1 MNIYLLII
9 LSALIGEFLL
19 RTLVRVLNLKALDPG
34 LPNEFQGYYD
44 EEKYARSQEYTR
56 VNTRFAFFTTS
67 FDLIV
72 ILVFILFGGFN
83 FVDQIIRGFG
93 LSTLPSGLAF
103 FGILF
108 FASDLI
114 STPFSLYQNFV
125 IEEDFGFNKMTL
137 KTFILD
143 KLKGYLLTLALG
155 GVFLTAI
162 LFFFEKTG
170 EYGWLYAW
178 GIIGLFMILIQP
190 LFTLVIAPM
199 FNKFTPLEKGELR
212 TAIENYAQ
220 KVGFPLSR
228 IDVMDGSKRSAKSNA
243 YFSGF
248 GKQKRIALFDTLLE
262 KHSNDE
268 MVAILAH
275 EVGHYKK
282 HHIKVGIL
290 ISILHT
296 GLLFWLLSIFI
307 DNPGL
312 FEAFQMK
319 EISVYGGLTFFMI
332 LYSPVE
338 LVLSVIMN
346 AVSRRNEFQADRFAA
361 LTTSQAKPLITALKK
376 LSIDNLSNLTPH
388 WLEVFL
394 NHSHPP
400 ILKRIDALRAVKAE

>member
-83 FVDQIIRGFG
+83 FVDQIVRGFG
-93 LSTLPSGLAF
+93 LSILPSGLAF

-220 KVGFPLSR
+220 KVEFPLSR

-290 ISILHT
+290 ISILHS

-312 FEAFQMK
+312 FEAFQMR

-346 AVSRRNEFQADRFAA
+346 AVSRRNEFQADAYSA
-361 LTTSQAKPLITALKK
+361 KTTEKSEHLISGLKNLSVSNLGNLTPHSLSVLLDHSHPPVLERITALKK
-376 LSIDNLSNLTPH
+376 I
-388 WLEVFL
+388 
-394 NHSHPP
+394 
-400 ILKRIDALRAVKAE
+400 AV

>member
-72 ILVFILFGGFN
+72 ILVFILSGGFN

-312 FEAFQMK
+312 FEAFQMR

-346 AVSRRNEFQADRFAA
+346 AVSRRNEFQADAYSARTTEKSEHLISGLKNLSVSNLGN
-361 LTTSQAKPLITALKK
+361 LTPHSLSVLLDHSHPPVLERITALKK
-376 LSIDNLSNLTPH
+376 I
-388 WLEVFL
+388 
-394 NHSHPP
+394 
-400 ILKRIDALRAVKAE
+400 AV

>member
-44 EEKYARSQEYTR
+44 EEKYARSQEYSR

-83 FVDQIIRGFG
+83 FVDQIVRGFG

-143 KLKGYLLTLALG
+143 KLKGYLLTLVLG

-220 KVGFPLSR
+220 KVEFPLSR

-312 FEAFQMK
+312 FEAFKMK

-346 AVSRRNEFQADRFAA
+346 AVSRRNEFQADAYSA
-361 LTTSQAKPLITALKK
+361 KTTEKSEHLISGLKNLSVSNLGNLTPHSLSVLLDHSHPPVLERITALKK
-376 LSIDNLSNLTPH
+376 I
-388 WLEVFL
+388 
-394 NHSHPP
+394 
-400 ILKRIDALRAVKAE
+400 AV

>member
-143 KLKGYLLTLALG
+143 KLKGYLLTLVLG

-346 AVSRRNEFQADRFAA
+346 AVSRRNEFQADAYSARTTEKSEHLISGLKNLSVSNLGN
-361 LTTSQAKPLITALKK
+361 LTPHSLSVLLDHSHPPVLERITALKK
-376 LSIDNLSNLTPH
+376 I
-388 WLEVFL
+388 
-394 NHSHPP
+394 
-400 ILKRIDALRAVKAE
+400 AV

>member
-83 FVDQIIRGFG
+83 FVDQIVRGFG

-143 KLKGYLLTLALG
+143 KLKGYLLILVLG

-220 KVGFPLSR
+220 KVEFPLSR

-312 FEAFQMK
+312 FEAFKMK

-346 AVSRRNEFQADRFAA
+346 AVSRRNEFQADAYSA
-361 LTTSQAKPLITALKK
+361 KTTEKSEHLISGLKNLSVSNLGNLTPHSLSVLLDHSHPPVLERITALKK
-376 LSIDNLSNLTPH
+376 
-388 WLEVFL
+388 V
-394 NHSHPP
+394 
-400 ILKRIDALRAVKAE
+400 AV

>member
-19 RTLVRVLNLKALDPG
+19 RTLVRVLNLKALDSG

-67 FDLIV
+67 FDFIV

-199 FNKFTPLEKGELR
+199 FNKFIPLEKGELR

-346 AVSRRNEFQADRFAA
+346 AVSRRNEFQADAYSA
-361 LTTSQAKPLITALKK
+361 KTTEKSEHLISGLKNLSVSNLGNLTPHSLSVLLDHSHPPVLERITALKK
-376 LSIDNLSNLTPH
+376 I
-388 WLEVFL
+388 
-394 NHSHPP
+394 
-400 ILKRIDALRAVKAE
+400 AV

>member
-19 RTLVRVLNLKALDPG
+19 RTLVRVLNLKALDSG

-190 LFTLVIAPM
+190 LFTSVIAPM
-199 FNKFTPLEKGELR
+199 FNNFTPLEKGELR

-220 KVGFPLSR
+220 KVKFPLSR

-307 DNPGL
+307 DNLGL

-346 AVSRRNEFQADRFAA
+346 AVSRRNEFQADAYSA
-361 LTTSQAKPLITALKK
+361 KTTEKSEHLISGLKNLSVSNLGNLTPHSLSVLLDHSHPPVLERITALKK
-376 LSIDNLSNLTPH
+376 I
-388 WLEVFL
+388 
-394 NHSHPP
+394 
-400 ILKRIDALRAVKAE
+400 AV

>member
-83 FVDQIIRGFG
+83 FVDQIVRGFG
-93 LSTLPSGLAF
+93 LSILPSGLAF

-220 KVGFPLSR
+220 KVEFPLSR

-290 ISILHT
+290 ISLLHT
-296 GLLFWLLSIFI
+296 GVLFWRLSIFI
-307 DNPGL
+307 DNSGL

-319 EISVYGGLTFFMI
+319 EVSVYGGLTFFMI

-346 AVSRRNEFQADRFAA
+346 AVSRRNEFQADAYSA
-361 LTTSQAKPLITALKK
+361 KTTEKSEHLISGLKNLSVSNLGNLTPHSLSVLLDHSHPPVLERITALKK
-376 LSIDNLSNLTPH
+376 I
-388 WLEVFL
+388 
-394 NHSHPP
+394 
-400 ILKRIDALRAVKAE
+400 AV

>member
-83 FVDQIIRGFG
+83 FVDQIVRGFG
-93 LSTLPSGLAF
+93 LSILPRGLAF

-143 KLKGYLLTLALG
+143 KLKGYLLTLVLG

-220 KVGFPLSR
+220 KVEFPLSR

-312 FEAFQMK
+312 FEAFKMK

-346 AVSRRNEFQADRFAA
+346 TVSRRNEFQADAYSA
-361 LTTSQAKPLITALKK
+361 KTTEKSEHLISGLKNLSVSNLGNLTPHSLSVLLDHSHPPVLERITALKK
-376 LSIDNLSNLTPH
+376 I
-388 WLEVFL
+388 
-394 NHSHPP
+394 
-400 ILKRIDALRAVKAE
+400 AV

>member
-72 ILVFILFGGFN
+72 ILVFILSGGFN
-83 FVDQIIRGFG
+83 FVDQIVRGFG

-307 DNPGL
+307 DNSGL

-346 AVSRRNEFQADRFAA
+346 AVSRRNEFQADAYSARTTEKSEHLISGLKNLSVSNLGN
-361 LTTSQAKPLITALKK
+361 LTPHSLSVLLDHSHPPVLERITALKK
-376 LSIDNLSNLTPH
+376 I
-388 WLEVFL
+388 
-394 NHSHPP
+394 
-400 ILKRIDALRAVKAE
+400 AV

>member
-83 FVDQIIRGFG
+83 FVDQIVRGFG
-93 LSTLPSGLAF
+93 LSILPSGLAF

-220 KVGFPLSR
+220 KVEFPLSR

-346 AVSRRNEFQADRFAA
+346 AVSRRNEFQADAYSA
-361 LTTSQAKPLITALKK
+361 KTTEKSEHLISGLKNLSVSNLGNLTPHSLSVLLDHSHPPVLERITALKK
-376 LSIDNLSNLTPH
+376 I
-388 WLEVFL
+388 
-394 NHSHPP
+394 
-400 ILKRIDALRAVKAE
+400 AV

>member
-83 FVDQIIRGFG
+83 FVDQIVRGFG
-93 LSTLPSGLAF
+93 LSILPSGLAF

-108 FASDLI
+108 FASDFI

-312 FEAFQMK
+312 FEAFKMK

-346 AVSRRNEFQADRFAA
+346 AVSRRNEFQADAYSA
-361 LTTSQAKPLITALKK
+361 KTTEKSEHLISGLKNLSVSNLGNLTPHSLSVLLDHSHPPVLERITALKK
-376 LSIDNLSNLTPH
+376 I
-388 WLEVFL
+388 
-394 NHSHPP
+394 
-400 ILKRIDALRAVKAE
+400 AV

>member
-83 FVDQIIRGFG
+83 FVDQIVRGFG

-125 IEEDFGFNKMTL
+125 IEENFGFNKMTL

-307 DNPGL
+307 DNLGL
-312 FEAFQMK
+312 FEAFKMK

-346 AVSRRNEFQADRFAA
+346 SVSRRNEFQADAYSARTTEKSEHLISGLKNLSVSNLGN
-361 LTTSQAKPLITALKK
+361 LTPHSLSVLLDHSHPPVLERITALKK
-376 LSIDNLSNLTPH
+376 I
-388 WLEVFL
+388 
-394 NHSHPP
+394 
-400 ILKRIDALRAVKAE
+400 AV

>member
-282 HHIKVGIL
+282 YHIKVGIL

-346 AVSRRNEFQADRFAA
+346 AVSRRNEFQADAYSARTTEKSEHLISGLKNLSVSNLGN
-361 LTTSQAKPLITALKK
+361 LTPHSLSVLLDHSHPPVLERITALKK
-376 LSIDNLSNLTPH
+376 I
-388 WLEVFL
+388 
-394 NHSHPP
+394 
-400 ILKRIDALRAVKAE
+400 AV

>member
-83 FVDQIIRGFG
+83 FADQIIRGFG
-93 LSTLPSGLAF
+93 LSTLPSGLVF

-220 KVGFPLSR
+220 KVKFPLSR

-346 AVSRRNEFQADRFAA
+346 AVSRRNEFQADAYSA
-361 LTTSQAKPLITALKK
+361 KTTEKSEHLISGLKNLSVSNLGNLTPHSLSVLLDHSHPPVLERITALKK
-376 LSIDNLSNLTPH
+376 I
-388 WLEVFL
+388 
-394 NHSHPP
+394 
-400 ILKRIDALRAVKAE
+400 AV

>member
-1 MNIYLLII
+1 M
-9 LSALIGEFLL
+9 
-19 RTLVRVLNLKALDPG
+19 VRVLNLKALDPG

-83 FVDQIIRGFG
+83 FVDQIVRGFG

-346 AVSRRNEFQADRFAA
+346 AVSRRNEFQADAYSARTTEKSEHLISGLKNLSVSNLGN
-361 LTTSQAKPLITALKK
+361 LTPHSLSVLLDHSHPPVLERITALKK
-376 LSIDNLSNLTPH
+376 I
-388 WLEVFL
+388 
-394 NHSHPP
+394 
-400 ILKRIDALRAVKAE
+400 AV

>member
-143 KLKGYLLTLALG
+143 KMKGYLLTLALG

-220 KVGFPLSR
+220 KVEFPLSR

-307 DNPGL
+307 DNLGL
-312 FEAFQMK
+312 FEAFKMK

-346 AVSRRNEFQADRFAA
+346 AVSRRNEFQADAYSA
-361 LTTSQAKPLITALKK
+361 KTTEKSEHLISGLKNLSVSNLGNLTPHSLSVLLDHSHPPVLERITALKK
-376 LSIDNLSNLTPH
+376 I
-388 WLEVFL
+388 
-394 NHSHPP
+394 
-400 ILKRIDALRAVKAE
+400 AV

>member
-83 FVDQIIRGFG
+83 FVDQIVRGFG

-143 KLKGYLLTLALG
+143 KLKGYLLTLVLG

-220 KVGFPLSR
+220 KVKFPLSR

-312 FEAFQMK
+312 FEAFKMK

-346 AVSRRNEFQADRFAA
+346 AVSRRNEFQADAYSA
-361 LTTSQAKPLITALKK
+361 KTTEKSEHLISGLKNLSVSNLGNLTPHSLSVLLDHSHPPVLERITALKK
-376 LSIDNLSNLTPH
+376 I
-388 WLEVFL
+388 
-394 NHSHPP
+394 
-400 ILKRIDALRAVKAE
+400 AV

>member
-220 KVGFPLSR
+220 KVKFPLSR

-307 DNPGL
+307 DNSGL

-346 AVSRRNEFQADRFAA
+346 AVSRRNEFQADAYSA
-361 LTTSQAKPLITALKK
+361 KTTEKSEHLISGLKNLSVSNLGNLTPHSLSVLLDHSHPPVLERITALKK
-376 LSIDNLSNLTPH
+376 I
-388 WLEVFL
+388 
-394 NHSHPP
+394 
-400 ILKRIDALRAVKAE
+400 AV

>member
-137 KTFILD
+137 KTFIFD
-143 KLKGYLLTLALG
+143 KLKGYLLTLVLG

-312 FEAFQMK
+312 FEAFQMR

-346 AVSRRNEFQADRFAA
+346 TVSRRNEFQADAYSA
-361 LTTSQAKPLITALKK
+361 KTTEKSEHLISGLKNLSVSNLGNLTPHSLSVLLDHSHPPVLERITALKK
-376 LSIDNLSNLTPH
+376 I
-388 WLEVFL
+388 
-394 NHSHPP
+394 
-400 ILKRIDALRAVKAE
+400 AV

>member
-83 FVDQIIRGFG
+83 FVDQIVRGFG

-220 KVGFPLSR
+220 KVEFPLSR

-346 AVSRRNEFQADRFAA
+346 AVSRRNEFQADAYSA
-361 LTTSQAKPLITALKK
+361 KTTEKSEHLISGLKNLSVSNLGNLTPHSLSVLLDHSHPPVLERITALKK
-376 LSIDNLSNLTPH
+376 I
-388 WLEVFL
+388 
-394 NHSHPP
+394 
-400 ILKRIDALRAVKAE
+400 AV

>member
-83 FVDQIIRGFG
+83 FVDQIVRGFG

-143 KLKGYLLTLALG
+143 KLKGYLLTLVLG
-155 GVFLTAI
+155 GVFFTAI

-312 FEAFQMK
+312 FEAFKMK

-346 AVSRRNEFQADRFAA
+346 AVSRRNEFQADAYSA
-361 LTTSQAKPLITALKK
+361 KTTEKSEHLISGLKNLSVSNLGNLTPHSLSVLLDHSHPPVLERITALKK
-376 LSIDNLSNLTPH
+376 I
-388 WLEVFL
+388 
-394 NHSHPP
+394 
-400 ILKRIDALRAVKAE
+400 AV

>member
-83 FVDQIIRGFG
+83 FVDQIVRGFG

-143 KLKGYLLTLALG
+143 KLKGYLLTLVLG

-190 LFTLVIAPM
+190 LFTLVIAPI

-220 KVGFPLSR
+220 KVEFPLSR

-312 FEAFQMK
+312 FEAFKMK

-346 AVSRRNEFQADRFAA
+346 AVSRRNEFQADAYSA
-361 LTTSQAKPLITALKK
+361 KTTEKSEHLISGLKNLSVSNLGNLTPHSLSVLLDHSHPPVLERITALKK
-376 LSIDNLSNLTPH
+376 M
-388 WLEVFL
+388 
-394 NHSHPP
+394 
-400 ILKRIDALRAVKAE
+400 AV

>member
-44 EEKYARSQEYTR
+44 EEKYARSQDYTR

-83 FVDQIIRGFG
+83 FVDQIIRGFS

-108 FASDLI
+108 FTSDLI

-143 KLKGYLLTLALG
+143 KLKGYFLTLALG

-220 KVGFPLSR
+220 KVEFPLSR

-296 GLLFWLLSIFI
+296 GLLFWFLSIFI

-346 AVSRRNEFQADRFAA
+346 AVSRRNEFQADAYSARTTEKSEHLISGLKNLSVSNLGN
-361 LTTSQAKPLITALKK
+361 LTPHSLSVLLDHSHPPVLERITALKK
-376 LSIDNLSNLTPH
+376 I
-388 WLEVFL
+388 
-394 NHSHPP
+394 
-400 ILKRIDALRAVKAE
+400 AV

>member
-307 DNPGL
+307 DNSGL

-346 AVSRRNEFQADRFAA
+346 AVSRRNEFQADAYSARTTEKSEHLISGLKNLSVSNLGN
-361 LTTSQAKPLITALKK
+361 LTPHSLSVLLDHSHPPVLERITALKK
-376 LSIDNLSNLTPH
+376 I
-388 WLEVFL
+388 
-394 NHSHPP
+394 
-400 ILKRIDALRAVKAE
+400 AV

>member
-143 KLKGYLLTLALG
+143 KLKGYLLTLVLG

-312 FEAFQMK
+312 FEAFQMR

-346 AVSRRNEFQADRFAA
+346 AVSRRNEFQADAYSARTTEKSEHLISGLKNLSVSNLGN
-361 LTTSQAKPLITALKK
+361 LTPHSLSVLLDHSHPPVLERITALKK
-376 LSIDNLSNLTPH
+376 I
-388 WLEVFL
+388 
-394 NHSHPP
+394 
-400 ILKRIDALRAVKAE
+400 AV

>member
-19 RTLVRVLNLKALDPG
+19 RTVVRVLNLKALDPG

-312 FEAFQMK
+312 FEAFQMR

-346 AVSRRNEFQADRFAA
+346 AVSRRNEFQADAYSA
-361 LTTSQAKPLITALKK
+361 KTTEKSEHLISGLKNLSVSNLGNLTPHSLSVLLDHSHPPVLERITALKK
-376 LSIDNLSNLTPH
+376 I
-388 WLEVFL
+388 
-394 NHSHPP
+394 
-400 ILKRIDALRAVKAE
+400 AV

>member
-19 RTLVRVLNLKALDPG
+19 RTMVRVLNLKALDPG

-307 DNPGL
+307 DNSGL

-319 EISVYGGLTFFMI
+319 EISVYGGLIFFMI

-346 AVSRRNEFQADRFAA
+346 AVSRRNEFQADAYSARTTEKSEHLISGLKNLSVSNLGNLTPHA
-361 LTTSQAKPLITALKK
+361 LSVLLDHSHPPVLERITALKK
-376 LSIDNLSNLTPH
+376 I
-388 WLEVFL
+388 
-394 NHSHPP
+394 
-400 ILKRIDALRAVKAE
+400 AV

>member
-83 FVDQIIRGFG
+83 FVDQIVRGFG

-220 KVGFPLSR
+220 KVEFPLSR

-307 DNPGL
+307 DNSGL

-346 AVSRRNEFQADRFAA
+346 AVSRRNEFQADAYSARTTEKSEHLISGLKNLSVSNLGN
-361 LTTSQAKPLITALKK
+361 LTPHSFSVMLDHSHPPVLERITALKK
-376 LSIDNLSNLTPH
+376 I
-388 WLEVFL
+388 
-394 NHSHPP
+394 
-400 ILKRIDALRAVKAE
+400 AV

>member
-83 FVDQIIRGFG
+83 FVDQIVRGFG

-143 KLKGYLLTLALG
+143 KLKGYLLTLVLG

-220 KVGFPLSR
+220 KVEFPLSR

-346 AVSRRNEFQADRFAA
+346 AVSRRNEFQADAYSA
-361 LTTSQAKPLITALKK
+361 KTTEKSEHLISGLKNLSVSNLGNLTPHSLSVLLDHSHPPVLERITALKK
-376 LSIDNLSNLTPH
+376 I
-388 WLEVFL
+388 
-394 NHSHPP
+394 
-400 ILKRIDALRAVKAE
+400 AV

>member
-83 FVDQIIRGFG
+83 FVDQIVRGFG
-93 LSTLPSGLAF
+93 LSILPSGLAF

-114 STPFSLYQNFV
+114 SIPFSLYQNFV

-220 KVGFPLSR
+220 KVEFPLSR

-346 AVSRRNEFQADRFAA
+346 AVSRRNEFQADAYSA
-361 LTTSQAKPLITALKK
+361 KTTEKSEHLISGLKNLSVSNLGNLTPHSLSVLLDHSHPPVLERITALKK
-376 LSIDNLSNLTPH
+376 I
-388 WLEVFL
+388 
-394 NHSHPP
+394 
-400 ILKRIDALRAVKAE
+400 AV

>member
-220 KVGFPLSR
+220 KVKFPLSR

-312 FEAFQMK
+312 FEAFKMK

-346 AVSRRNEFQADRFAA
+346 AVSRRNEFQADAYSA
-361 LTTSQAKPLITALKK
+361 KTTEKSEHLISGLKNLSVSNLGNLTPHSLSVLLDHSHPPVLERITALKK
-376 LSIDNLSNLTPH
+376 I
-388 WLEVFL
+388 
-394 NHSHPP
+394 
-400 ILKRIDALRAVKAE
+400 AV

>member
-19 RTLVRVLNLKALDPG
+19 RTVVRVLNLKALDPG

-44 EEKYARSQEYTR
+44 EEKYAQSQEYTR

-346 AVSRRNEFQADRFAA
+346 AVSRRNEFQADAYSARTTEKSEHLISGLKNLSVSNLGN
-361 LTTSQAKPLITALKK
+361 LTPHSLSVLLDHSHPPVLERITALKK
-376 LSIDNLSNLTPH
+376 I
-388 WLEVFL
+388 
-394 NHSHPP
+394 
-400 ILKRIDALRAVKAE
+400 AV

>member
-9 LSALIGEFLL
+9 LSALIGEFFL

-220 KVGFPLSR
+220 KVEFPLSR

-312 FEAFQMK
+312 FEAFKMK

-346 AVSRRNEFQADRFAA
+346 AVSRRNEFQADAYSA
-361 LTTSQAKPLITALKK
+361 KTTEKSEHLISGLKNLSVSNLGNLTPHSLSVLLDHSHPPVLERITALKK
-376 LSIDNLSNLTPH
+376 I
-388 WLEVFL
+388 
-394 NHSHPP
+394 
-400 ILKRIDALRAVKAE
+400 AV

>member
-125 IEEDFGFNKMTL
+125 IEENFGFNKMTV

-307 DNPGL
+307 NNPGL

-346 AVSRRNEFQADRFAA
+346 SVSRRNEFQADAYSA
-361 LTTSQAKPLITALKK
+361 KTTEKSEHLISGLKNLSVSNLGNLTPHSLSVLLDHSHPPVLERITALKK
-376 LSIDNLSNLTPH
+376 I
-388 WLEVFL
+388 
-394 NHSHPP
+394 
-400 ILKRIDALRAVKAE
+400 AV

>member
-9 LSALIGEFLL
+9 LSTLIGEFLL

-143 KLKGYLLTLALG
+143 KLKGYLLTLVLG

-307 DNPGL
+307 DNSGL

-346 AVSRRNEFQADRFAA
+346 AVSRRNEFQADAYSARTTEKSEHLISGLKNLSVSNLGN
-361 LTTSQAKPLITALKK
+361 LTPHSLSVLLDHSHPPVLERITALKK
-376 LSIDNLSNLTPH
+376 I
-388 WLEVFL
+388 
-394 NHSHPP
+394 
-400 ILKRIDALRAVKAE
+400 AV

>member
-220 KVGFPLSR
+220 KVEFPLSR

-346 AVSRRNEFQADRFAA
+346 AVSRRNEFQADAYSARTTEKSEHLISGLKNLSVSNLGN
-361 LTTSQAKPLITALKK
+361 LTPHSLSVLLDHSHPPVLERITALKK
-376 LSIDNLSNLTPH
+376 I
-388 WLEVFL
+388 
-394 NHSHPP
+394 
-400 ILKRIDALRAVKAE
+400 AV

>member
-83 FVDQIIRGFG
+83 FVDQIVRGFG

-346 AVSRRNEFQADRFAA
+346 AVSRRNEFQADAYSARTTEKSEHLISGLKNLSVSNLGN
-361 LTTSQAKPLITALKK
+361 LTPHSLSVLLDHSHPPVLERITALKK
-376 LSIDNLSNLTPH
+376 I
-388 WLEVFL
+388 
-394 NHSHPP
+394 
-400 ILKRIDALRAVKAE
+400 AV

>member
-56 VNTRFAFFTTS
+56 VNARFAFFTTS
-67 FDLIV
+67 FDFII

-83 FVDQIIRGFG
+83 FVDQIVRGFG

-143 KLKGYLLTLALG
+143 KLKGYLLTLVLG

-162 LFFFEKTG
+162 LFFFEETG

-346 AVSRRNEFQADRFAA
+346 AVSRKNEFQADAYSA
-361 LTTSQAKPLITALKK
+361 KTTEKSEHLISGLKNLSVSNLGNLTPHSLSVLLDHSHPPVLERITALKK
-376 LSIDNLSNLTPH
+376 I
-388 WLEVFL
+388 
-394 NHSHPP
+394 
-400 ILKRIDALRAVKAE
+400 

>member
-143 KLKGYLLTLALG
+143 KLKGYLLTLVLG

-312 FEAFQMK
+312 FEAFKMK

-346 AVSRRNEFQADRFAA
+346 AVSRRNEFQADAYSA
-361 LTTSQAKPLITALKK
+361 KTTEKSEHLISGLKNLSVSNLGNLTPHSLSVLLDHSHPPVLERITALKK
-376 LSIDNLSNLTPH
+376 I
-388 WLEVFL
+388 
-394 NHSHPP
+394 
-400 ILKRIDALRAVKAE
+400 AV